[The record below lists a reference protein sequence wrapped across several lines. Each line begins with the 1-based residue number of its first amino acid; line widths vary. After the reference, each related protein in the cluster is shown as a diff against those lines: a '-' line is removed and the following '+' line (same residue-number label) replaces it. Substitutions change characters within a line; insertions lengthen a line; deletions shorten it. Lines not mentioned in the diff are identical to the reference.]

1 MLSVKLKHSVI
12 TRLLKLVFGSYLI
25 ITVILTTL
33 QMYTE
38 YKLTENSIRQEIE
51 KLPITYGPSLA
62 NALWTFNEESLHTLL
77 IGMHEIPA
85 VQGIKISYENEIRA
99 IGRIIENDGSQSI
112 YNAEN
117 KVMQADNTSLLNSLI
132 PLSFPIF
139 FTEEN
144 NKTFKIGAGTIY
156 SSSKAVFERVKNG
169 FILIL
174 INSFIKTLL
183 LWLIF
188 FYFIKKILAA
198 PLQQLTDATQ
208 KIDISN
214 LSSSK
219 ISINNKKHDE
229 LYLLEK
235 SFNSMI
241 NSLAKSKKSLDEH
254 QINLEDVVKERTKE
268 LIGEIEVRKEAQ
280 VIAENASKLKDAFMA
295 NVSHELRTPM
305 TSIYGMA
312 CYLEATE
319 KNSEKKSQLKVI
331 KNNCERL
338 ISLINEILDFSKLK
352 SDSTEINAQKFNL
365 EKCVSSA
372 VDILNILAQENNL
385 EIKFTLNN
393 TPTEIYGDDVKLHQ
407 VLVNLISNAIKF
419 TPSGLIDVN
428 VSILEGHN
436 DYLLFSVKDTGIG
449 IEKDKQ
455 DSIFKEFVQVD
466 GSTSRKYAGTGL
478 GLAIVKGYV
487 DMMGGEIWIDSEKD
501 IGSTFSFTLP
511 ITYQNSSG
519 P

>member
-1 MLSVKLKHSVI
+1 MLSVKLKHSVV

-25 ITVILTTL
+25 LTIILTAT

-38 YKLTENSIRQEIE
+38 YKLTEGAIRHEIE
-51 KLPITYGPSLA
+51 KLPNTYGPSLA
-62 NALWTFNEESLHTLL
+62 NALWTFNEKSLHTLL
-77 IGMHEIPA
+77 IGMYEIPA
-85 VQGIKISYENEIRA
+85 VHGIKITSENEVKA
-99 IGRIIENDGSQSI
+99 IGAIIENDGSQSI
-112 YNAEN
+112 YSAEN
-117 KVMQADNTSLLNSLI
+117 KLIQASNTSLLNSLI

-139 FTEEN
+139 FAEEN
-144 NKTFKIGAGTIY
+144 NKTLKIGTGTIY
-156 SSSKAVFERVKNG
+156 SSSKVVFERVKNG

-174 INSFIKTLL
+174 INSFIKTFL

-188 FYFIKKILAA
+188 FYFIKKILAT

-208 KIDISN
+208 KIDMSN

-219 ISINNKKHDE
+219 ISIENKEHDE
-229 LYLLEK
+229 LYMLEK

-280 VIAENASKLKDAFMA
+280 DIAENAAKLKDAFMA

-305 TSIYGMA
+305 TSIYGMT

-319 KNSEKKSQLKVI
+319 KDDEKKSQLKLI

-338 ISLINEILDFSKLK
+338 ISLINEVLDFSKLK
-352 SDSTEINAQKFNL
+352 SDTIEIKAQKFNL

-372 VDILNILAQENNL
+372 VDMLNILAQEKNL

-393 TPTEIYGDDVKLHQ
+393 APEKIYGDDTKLHQ
-407 VLVNLISNAIKF
+407 ILVNLINNAIKF

-428 VSILEGHN
+428 VSIHESHD

-466 GSTSRKYAGTGL
+466 GSTSRKYSGTGL

-487 DMMGGEIWIDSEKD
+487 DMMGGKIWIESEKN
-501 IGSTFSFTLP
+501 IGSTFYFTLP
-511 ITYQNSSG
+511 IAYQNSLS